1 MNKIQKIGTLFALVA
16 SLSGCNINKAEQ
28 RVNWSNFIAEV
39 ASSEP
44 VRAYAQRDGSRQ
56 YVTEIPKIDKT
67 LTVVDKDNDGNPEMG
82 IYTTNQK
89 SDNAGWIDHYL
100 PEKSKNNQP
109 NVVATEY
116 FKANK

>member
-1 MNKIQKIGTLFALVA
+1 MNKIQKIGTLCALVA
-16 SLSGCNINKAEQ
+16 SLSGCGIKQAEQ
-28 RVNWSNFIAEV
+28 KANWSYFIAEV

-67 LTVVDKDNDGNPEMG
+67 LTIVDRDNDGNPEMG
-82 IYTTNQK
+82 IYTTDEK
-89 SDNAGWIDHYL
+89 SDSSGWIDHYL
-100 PEKSKNNQP
+100 SKKSKNNQP
-109 NVVATEY
+109 EVFATEY